1 MMRIF
6 LNDEDPHMTMA
17 MKLTGKPAKHVTKE
31 ERKKA
36 KGVNFGY
43 LYGMGWPK
51 FVDYARD
58 SYGVVVSDDEAK
70 QSRREYFE
78 MYRSLPR
85 WHERQRRLARNY
97 GRVSSA
103 IGRIRHLPD
112 IYSEDKEVRGEAE
125 RQAINSPIQSLASD
139 MMLLAMTILHAQANP
154 DEVRIVGTVH
164 DSLLF
169 EIRDDVVDLWA
180 PRIKRTMENLPL
192 KRKFGVSLTVPIKVD
207 VKVGTH
213 WGEGEEVE

>member
-17 MKLTGKPAKHVTKE
+17 MKLTQKPASAVTKE

-36 KGVNFGY
+36 KGVNFGF
-43 LYGMGWPK
+43 LYGMGARK

-58 SYGVVVSDDEAK
+58 SYGVVVSTDEAEQARK
-70 QSRREYFE
+70 DFFA
-78 MYRSLPR
+78 MYQKLPA

-103 IGRIRHLPD
+103 IGRVRHLPD

-139 MMLLAMTILHAQANP
+139 MMLMSMTILHEIFPQ

-169 EIRDDVVDLWA
+169 EIRDDVVDRHA
-180 PRIKRTMENLPL
+180 RKIKQVMENLPL
-192 KRKFGVSLTVPIKVD
+192 KSKFGIELSVPIKVD

-213 WGEGEEVE
+213 WGEGEEV